1 MRPYSSYAS
10 NANRRARPRP
20 NGARKWGGHNNNA
33 TVESHGPNVKIRGTA
48 AQVAERYL
56 SLARDALASD
66 RVKAESYYQHA
77 EHYLRVAQGS
87 RPQGNRRPY
96 GNNEGQAASVMPDG
110 TSNGMNEN
118 NDPNAPD
125 SRVNIDAAPTGETP
139 SGGAPTGGTPS
150 GGAPTGG
157 TPSGG
162 APTGGTPS
170 GEEGN
175 L

>member
-33 TVESHGPNVKIRGTA
+33 TLESHGPNVKIRGTA
-48 AQVAERYL
+48 AQIAERYL
-56 SLARDALASD
+56 SLARDSLASD

-87 RPQGNRRPY
+87 RTQGNRRPY
-96 GNNEGQAASVMPDG
+96 GNNEGQATSITPNDASD
-110 TSNGMNEN
+110 GMNEN

-125 SRVNIDAAPTGETP
+125 APHDARVNIGAPPTGETP
-139 SGGAPTGGTPS
+139 SGG
-150 GGAPTGG
+150 
-157 TPSGG
+157 
-162 APTGGTPS
+162 TPS
-170 GEEGN
+170 GETPTGGAGN